1 LCEDFVVPEFLQD
14 RCTPDALAKACLVW
28 LSSPERVDALQTRFQ
43 QLHLTLRHDT
53 AKLSTDALEK
63 VLAR

>member
-1 LCEDFVVPEFLQD
+1 
-14 RCTPDALAKACLVW
+14 LAW
-28 LSSPERVDALQTRFQ
+28 LSSPESVDALQTRFQ
-43 QLHLTLRHDT
+43 QLHLTLRLDT